1 MAVASEKTEIARSI
15 ADARKRVAA
24 ARRAGRDVALVPTLG
39 ALHAGH
45 MSLID
50 AAKKS
55 GAYTVVSIFVN
66 PTQFGPNEDLAAY
79 PRTPQRDLSAC
90 AEAGVE
96 IVFTPVAA
104 EMYPPGDQTRV
115 QPGPLADALCGPF
128 RPGHFRGVCTV
139 VAKLFQIVQ
148 PDAAYFGRKD
158 AQQALIIERMV
169 TDLCMPVKIVTCPLI
184 RDADGLALSS
194 RNVRLGAEDRA
205 EALCLYRALKRAETL
220 LKGGSRSTGSI
231 IAEMRREISPRADVK
246 VDYLSIVDPQTLE
259 PIGGSA
265 RRALVAGAIRI
276 GGVRLIDNLLVD
288 MG

>member
-1 MAVASEKTEIARSI
+1 
-15 ADARKRVAA
+15 
-24 ARRAGRDVALVPTLG
+24 
-39 ALHAGH
+39 
-45 MSLID
+45 
-50 AAKKS
+50 
-55 GAYTVVSIFVN
+55 
-66 PTQFGPNEDLAAY
+66 
-79 PRTPQRDLSAC
+79 
-90 AEAGVE
+90 
-96 IVFTPVAA
+96 
-104 EMYPPGDQTRV
+104 
-115 QPGPLADALCGPF
+115 
-128 RPGHFRGVCTV
+128 